1 MPYFPTDFNKE
12 KTMHDIIIIGAG
24 PAGLTAA
31 LYAKRADKSVLLI
44 EKESFGGQIT
54 HSPKVENYPT
64 LMQISGN
71 ELAQMMLDQVM
82 EHGADIELAEVE
94 GIIDGGDVKTVV
106 TDMGNYEGRSVII
119 ATGSKHRQLGLDKE
133 NELIGKG
140 VSYCAVCDGAFFSGQ
155 DVAIVGGGNT
165 ALQEAIMLSEY
176 CTTVTIVQN
185 LSVMTGEARLVA
197 QLQKRPNVTMVFDT
211 LVTELMGE
219 EKLEGLRLR
228 NSKTGEESVLS
239 VDGLFVAIGQKPENE
254 CFENIT
260 KLNEYGYVIAGE
272 DCQTTTEGVFVAGD
286 CRTKAVRQITTACSD
301 GAVAALAACRYID
314 SKKQ

>member
-197 QLQKRPNVTMVFDT
+197 QLEKRPNVTMVFDT